1 MGQILINAAGGIS
14 TWYKDTRIAHLEGFE
29 KIVQYSAINISLFT
43 KLCPDTYS
51 SDWPSPLLCVQWN
64 FIYQM
69 GLVPPTFAL
78 IVPCFDYDYNPMI
91 FSEITCLSL
100 YPQIKGEVPIG
111 DEYV

>member
-1 MGQILINAAGGIS
+1 
-14 TWYKDTRIAHLEGFE
+14 
-29 KIVQYSAINISLFT
+29 
-43 KLCPDTYS
+43 
-51 SDWPSPLLCVQWN
+51 
-64 FIYQM
+64 M